1 VEFFGGTSAKT
12 FDLIKG
18 GIGRMD
24 KIKSF
29 FQSKVTKIVS
39 WVVLALDVICLVLGG
54 TNTVEITDGVG
65 LIAAIV
71 AAVAAFVAFISE
83 RVKKSK

>member
-1 VEFFGGTSAKT
+1 
-12 FDLIKG
+12 
-18 GIGRMD
+18 MD

-39 WVVLALDVICLVLGG
+39 WVILALDVICLVLGG

>member
-1 VEFFGGTSAKT
+1 
-12 FDLIKG
+12 
-18 GIGRMD
+18 MD

>member
-1 VEFFGGTSAKT
+1 
-12 FDLIKG
+12 
-18 GIGRMD
+18 MD

-39 WVVLALDVICLVLGG
+39 WVVLALDVVCLVLGG

>member
-1 VEFFGGTSAKT
+1 
-12 FDLIKG
+12 
-18 GIGRMD
+18 MD

-54 TNTVEITDGVG
+54 TKTVEITDGVG